1 MADIQHTFGNDLTL
15 SSTGDIAIVDSTQ
28 RGQERVLR
36 RLLTN
41 PGDYIWLLN
50 YGAGLRRF
58 VGEVINESRIKAVT
72 RAQMFREASV
82 TRNPAPVVEVFQTGN
97 NSVVMDILYNDAETN
112 TAQSLYFPVN
122 G

>member
-15 SSTGDIAIVDSTQ
+15 SATGDIAIVDGTQ

-50 YGAGLRRF
+50 YGAILRRM
-58 VGEVINESRIKAVT
+58 VG
-72 RAQMFREASV
+72 
-82 TRNPAPVVEVFQTGN
+82 
-97 NSVVMDILYNDAETN
+97 
-112 TAQSLYFPVN
+112 
-122 G
+122 